1 MIKPNRIRD
10 VADCTVGQIYLL
22 ISKYR
27 DAEMV
32 RCIAL
37 YDDNKMEIDNGG
49 YKRKI
54 SLNDKYESDRI
65 YEYNALLRLKYNRL
79 IKQQEQERIDLLLGK
94 DIIIYRLSELEQ
106 KEKWYNKLWKRL
118 KKNYK
123 H

>member
-1 MIKPNRIRD
+1 
-10 VADCTVGQIYLL
+10 
-22 ISKYR
+22 
-27 DAEMV
+27 
-32 RCIAL
+32 
-37 YDDNKMEIDNGG
+37 MEIDNGG

-79 IKQQEQERIDLLLGK
+79 IKQQEQERMDLLLGK